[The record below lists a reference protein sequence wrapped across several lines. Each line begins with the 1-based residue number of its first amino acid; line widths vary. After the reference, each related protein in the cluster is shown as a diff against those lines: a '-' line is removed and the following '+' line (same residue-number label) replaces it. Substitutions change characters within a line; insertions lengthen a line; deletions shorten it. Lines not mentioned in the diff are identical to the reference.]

1 MRWPYLN
8 DKNMIVFLS
17 IMLIVVIALFVTLY
31 IRISMRIKKQDYRFT
46 TTKKKSYLYSFYKLI
61 SKLRITK
68 RYVKKIRKR
77 YEIYETKDEKELGK
91 KVAFIVIRSWIISV
105 VIIIIAFFI
114 NRSLEMFM
122 TAITVVYLANALLIN
137 SAVEKAIIKF
147 LVVFAAYIDNM
158 SHYYYKY
165 NTIEDA
171 LYQSSIDAKEP
182 VKAHVERIF
191 NILTSENIEEEI
203 NRYRAVIPN
212 RHVKQFLSLCE
223 KLSINGD
230 RKVDGESLFVTNLT
244 QLKKEINS
252 EINDRNKI
260 ISRFRSLSLL
270 TITPMFFLTTMK
282 NWAISNV
289 PTLKDYYSSIYGIG
303 LFILIYLATIFIF
316 NMLSILKFQGEL
328 EVKKHPYLK
337 KILKIK
343 CFDLI
348 TTNYTMRNY
357 GLTLR
362 TQKLIRKAAET
373 ITVKEFVLKQII
385 CSLVTVMICISVS
398 LTAHHNKRENLV
410 NYVDNLTSAST
421 SASDKQIEEIKD
433 AVKAYTN
440 KYKGR
445 EVRIEDVEGDLIA
458 EGIIKN
464 KMIMTITAEEVT
476 SRVNAY
482 NREYFKWY
490 ELLISII
497 VGTISFYSP
506 YIFLQIRK
514 RLIEMHM
521 QDEVI
526 QFQALIYM
534 LMHFERT
541 SVEEILTSMEDYAV
555 AFKTSISECLNDFS
569 SGEIDALVELKEK
582 ESYEPF
588 RKLVD
593 NLIMCDSIEM
603 KKAFGEVL
611 VDRKIYQDK
620 REVQNE
626 IIINQKT
633 VIGTAISWIPFALS
647 IVFYLILPFL
657 TESMNEF
664 VNYANQIQNM

>member
-1 MRWPYLN
+1 
-8 DKNMIVFLS
+8 MIVILS
-17 IMLIVVIALFVTLY
+17 ILLIVAIVIFVCLY
-31 IRISMRIKKQDYRFT
+31 IKISKQIRKSDYRFT
-46 TTKKKSYLYSFYKLI
+46 ATRKKSYLYSFYKVI

-68 RYVKKIRKR
+68 RYVRKTRKR

-91 KVAFIVIRSWIISV
+91 KVALIVIRAWLISIAIIS
-105 VIIIIAFFI
+105 IALLI
-114 NRSLEMFM
+114 NRSLVMFM
-122 TAITVVYLANALLIN
+122 TAMTVVYLVNALLIN
-137 SAVEKAIIKF
+137 SAVEKAIVKF

-165 NTIEDA
+165 ATIEDA
-171 LYQSSIDAKEP
+171 LYQSSLDAKEP
-182 VKAHVERIF
+182 VKAHVERIY
-191 NILTSENIEEEI
+191 NILTSENIEVASS
-203 NRYRAVIPN
+203 RYRVVIPN
-212 RHVKQFLSLCE
+212 HHVKQFLSLCE
-223 KLSINGD
+223 KLSVNGD

-260 ISRFRSLSLL
+260 ISRFRGLSLL

-282 NWAISNV
+282 NWAIHNV
-289 PTLKDYYSSIYGIG
+289 PSLRDYYSSIYGIG
-303 LFILIYLATIFIF
+303 LFILIYIATILIF

-328 EVKKHPYLK
+328 EVRKHPYLK
-337 KILKIK
+337 RLLKIK
-343 CFDLI
+343 FFDLI
-348 TTNYTMRNY
+348 TTNYTTRNY
-357 GLTLR
+357 GKTLR
-362 TQKLIRKAAET
+362 TQKLIRKAADT
-373 ITVKEFVLKQII
+373 ITVKELVFKQII
-385 CSLVTVMICISVS
+385 CSLVTVTICISVS
-398 LTAHHNKRENLV
+398 LIGHHNKREDLV
-410 NYVDNLTSAST
+410 NYVDNLTNAST
-421 SASDKQIEEIKD
+421 SASDKQIKEIKD
-433 AVKAYTN
+433 AVRTYTN

-445 EVRIEDVEGDLIA
+445 EVKLEDIEGDLIA

-464 KMIMTITAEEVT
+464 KMIMTITAEEVL

-482 NREYFKWY
+482 NREYYKWY
-490 ELLISII
+490 ELLISSVMAI
-497 VGTISFYSP
+497 VSFYAP
-506 YIFLQIRK
+506 YVFLQIRK

-534 LMHFERT
+534 QMHFERT
-541 SVEEILTSMEDYAV
+541 SVEEILTSMEEYAV
-555 AFKTSISECLNDFS
+555 AFKQSISECLNDFS
-569 SGEIDALVELKEK
+569 SGEIDALVALKDK

-603 KKAFGEVL
+603 KKAFSEVL

-626 IIINQKT
+626 IIIDQKS
-633 VIGTAISWIPFALS
+633 VIGVAISWIPFALA
-647 IVFYLILPFL
+647 IVLYLILPFL